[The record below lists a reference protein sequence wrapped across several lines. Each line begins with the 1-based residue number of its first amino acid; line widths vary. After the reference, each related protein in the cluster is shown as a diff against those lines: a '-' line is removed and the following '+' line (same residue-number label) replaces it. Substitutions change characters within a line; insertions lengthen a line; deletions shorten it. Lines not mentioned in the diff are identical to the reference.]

1 MVHTISC
8 RSTHRT
14 PLTST
19 ILTTTIAMTDNAA
32 PSTPQPRKDPSA
44 APRFFILF
52 IFLVANL
59 ILYPFAEGT
68 GIGYY
73 LFRTSAYAVVLLSIY
88 AVSFRRTLVVLV
100 IALAAPAAVHHL
112 FLTPGDAS
120 TFSIIN
126 TVLSFIFDGLIIVVI
141 FRKVFARGHVNAET
155 IYGALC
161 IYLLIGF
168 SFAGVY
174 GLVGAV
180 RPKAFY
186 LDPTLNIHITP
197 NRFDFVYYS
206 FATMTSLGSAG
217 IVPVAGQARSISV
230 MESITGILYLA
241 VLISRLMADYRVHN
255 SSAQQ

>member
-1 MVHTISC
+1 
-8 RSTHRT
+8 
-14 PLTST
+14 
-19 ILTTTIAMTDNAA
+19 MTDNAA
-32 PSTPQPRKDPSA
+32 PSTTTQPGKASA
-44 APRFFILF
+44 APPRFIILF
-52 IFLVANL
+52 LFLLANL
-59 ILYPFAEGT
+59 ILYPFAEGS

-73 LFRTSAYAVVLLSIY
+73 LFRTSAYAVVLLSVY
-88 AVSFRRTLVVLV
+88 AVSFRRTLLVVG
-100 IALAAPAAVHHL
+100 IALATPAAIHHL

-120 TFSIIN
+120 AFSIIN
-126 TVLSFIFDGLIIVVI
+126 TVLSFIFDGLIVVII
-141 FRKVFARGHVNAET
+141 FRKVFASGRVNAET

-174 GLVGAV
+174 GLVWAV

-186 LDPTLNIHITP
+186 LDPLLNIHSVP

-230 MESITGILYLA
+230 IESITGILYLA
-241 VLISRLMADYRVHN
+241 VLISRLMADYREHN
-255 SSAQQ
+255 RSTK